1 MSAHFPDDGT
11 IRTVLTLASR
21 APSVHNT
28 QPWQWRVGMSS
39 LHLYSDTSRQLPHT
53 DPDGRDLILSCGAA
67 LNHCVIALAAIGW
80 QAKVSRLPNPADPSH
95 LAAIELV
102 PHLPDQLEIMLA
114 AAMPRRR
121 TDRRHYSFWPVPVG
135 DVALMAARA
144 ARMGV
149 ALHRVESMDMLN
161 AVVLQSVL
169 QHAADPDYLAELTAW
184 SGRHASSTG
193 VPARNA
199 PAPDPAAAIPSR
211 RFAGAALAMPPDVC
225 AEDDNG
231 VVLALGTRN
240 DDRLAQLRAGEATSV
255 VLLTATAMGLASCP
269 VTEPLEIAETRAA
282 VRADV
287 FGNNNYPQMLF
298 RVGWAPI
305 NADPLPA
312 TPRRAISD
320 TVQWLADAE
329 VSEVQ

>member
-1 MSAHFPDDGT
+1 MSPQFPDDGT

-28 QPWQWRVGMSS
+28 QPWRWRVGASS
-39 LHLYSDTSRQLPHT
+39 LHLYSDTSRRLPHT
-53 DPDGRDLILSCGAA
+53 DPDGRDLMLSCGAA
-67 LNHCVIALAAIGW
+67 LNHCVVALAAIGW
-80 QAKVSRLPNPADPSH
+80 QAKVSRLPDPAEPSH
-95 LAAIELV
+95 LAAVELI
-102 PHLPDQLEIMLA
+102 PQLPDQLDIMLA

-121 TDRRHYSFWPVPVG
+121 TDRRHYSFWPVAVG
-135 DVALMAARA
+135 DLALMTARA

-149 ALHRVESMDMLN
+149 ALHRVEAMDMLN
-161 AVVLQSVL
+161 AVVLQSVSA
-169 QHAADPDYLAELTAW
+169 HAADPDYLAELTAW
-184 SGRHASSTG
+184 SGRHASAAG

-211 RFAGAALAMPPDVC
+211 RFAGAALAMPPDVH

-240 DDRLAQLRAGEATSV
+240 DDRLAQLRAGEATSF
-255 VLLTATAMGLASCP
+255 VLLTATALGLASCP

-287 FGNNNYPQMLF
+287 FGDNSYPQMLI

-312 TPRRAISD
+312 TPRRPLAE
-320 TVQWLADAE
+320 TVEWLAEAE
-329 VSEVQ
+329 VQ